1 MDADKKFLIIDG
13 YNIIYR
19 AFFALMNGSGKTTSV
34 SVFFTSMLNL
44 LKQTDAEYL
53 AVCMDSRGDTLRK
66 KDYAE
71 YKATREKTPPKL
83 HEETDEIRYL
93 LSSFGIPVISE
104 VGYEADDLIC
114 SLQSKYCNDAKI
126 YIASGDKDLLQLVSN
141 DKGVFQLRC
150 DAKEDRWVIYDDEK
164 VIERYGLPPTKI
176 ASYLALLGDSSDNV
190 PGVAGIGEKS
200 ARELLSS
207 YESIDDIY
215 KNIEALKPAIRKKIE
230 SGRNDAYASLKL
242 VSLSED
248 EYRYD
253 LQGDCLDDY
262 SIGKINAASGIS
274 ALEEA
279 GCIRVAGQM
288 RKYMRDKG
296 LMKESD
302 AKNSISSPSKAQN
315 RNGASDKGITSETAS
330 IPSVEALIEKS
341 DKISVILDKTA
352 ANAFLSV
359 GNGKSSVLQITDD
372 EIKNKLA
379 TLIMDNAGKIVTI
392 NAKELYK
399 LNKKPYGGSKG
410 FIDDINVESYI
421 LDSTRAQET
430 VPSLARTH
438 LGENLYR
445 KSAQEPSLFSTDDDA
460 DSLQTNSEYAEAI
473 LRIHSALHEK
483 LEKEDLLKTYEEIE
497 KPLIPIISD
506 MELAGIYID
515 SNEIRKIE
523 SKLKGEV
530 QKLEKRIY
538 DIVGHEFNIQSPKQL
553 QDALVNDMRIP
564 LAKKT
569 HTGFSTDQQTL
580 EELSNSYE
588 IVELILEYKAKVKLL
603 QTYTMSLLD
612 EIDASD
618 NRLHTTFL
626 QTGTQTGRFSSI
638 RPNLQNIPARTQEG
652 NLIRGCFTASN
663 GCRLISCDYSQIEL
677 RVLAHLS
684 KDEALCSFF
693 NKDLDVHRATAAALK
708 GVEYDSDSISDKDR
722 SSAKTINFAVIYG
735 MSSFSLAKILKISV
749 KNAQK
754 FIDSYFDLFKGVV
767 ELKKQI
773 IGTAKEKGYIITE
786 FGRKRYLDDIVNP
799 NRILM
804 QKAERQALNS
814 TIQGEAAD
822 IMKIAIR
829 KAADAVKADNLNVR
843 ILLTVHDEIISEA
856 TEDCVEDAKAL
867 IKAEMENAV
876 KFSVPLKANASDGK
890 TWGEL

>member
-1 MDADKKFLIIDG
+1 MDRKFLIIDG

-19 AFFALMNGSGKTTSV
+19 AFFALMNGTGKTTSV

-66 KDYAE
+66 KDYAQ
-71 YKATREKTPPKL
+71 YKANREKTPPEL
-83 HEETDEIRYL
+83 HKETDEIRFI
-93 LSSFGIPVISE
+93 LSSFGIPVVSE

-114 SLQSKYCNDAKI
+114 SLQGKYCNDAEI

-150 DAKEDRWVIYDDEK
+150 DAKEDRWVIYDDDK

-207 YESIDDIY
+207 YENIDDIY
-215 KNIEALKPAIRKKIE
+215 KNIEALKPAVRKKIE
-230 SGRNDAYASLKL
+230 SGKSDAYASLKL
-242 VSLSED
+242 VSLSEE

-253 LQGDCLDDY
+253 LKNDCLEDY

-279 GCIRVAGQM
+279 GYIRVAGQM

-296 LMKESD
+296 LIKEND
-302 AKNSISSPSKAQN
+302 ARSGNANTSKAQN
-315 RNGASDKGITSETAS
+315 GNDASGKSVLCEAANIS
-330 IPSVEALIEKS
+330 SVEMLIEKS
-341 DKISVILDKTA
+341 DEISVLLDKTA
-352 ANAFLSV
+352 SNAFFSL
-359 GNGKSSVLQITDD
+359 NDGKTFVLQIADD
-372 EIKNKLA
+372 KIKSKFA
-379 TLIMDNAGKIVTI
+379 ALIADNAGKIVTI

-399 LNKKPYGGSKG
+399 LSKKTCDSSNG
-410 FIDDINVESYI
+410 FIDDINVESYL

-430 VPSLARTH
+430 IPYLARTH

-445 KSAQEPSLFSTDDDA
+445 KSAQEPSLFSTGDDA
-460 DSLQTNSEYAEAI
+460 DSLRTNAEYAAAI
-473 LRIHSALHEK
+473 LRIHRALHEK
-483 LEKEDLLKTYEEIE
+483 LKKEDLLKTYEEIE
-497 KPLIPIISD
+497 KPLIPIISG
-506 MELAGIYID
+506 MELAGIYIN

-523 SKLKGEV
+523 SKLKEEV
-530 QKLEKRIY
+530 QKLEKQIY
-538 DIVGHEFNIQSPKQL
+538 GIVGHEFNIQSPKQL
-553 QDALVNDMRIP
+553 QDALANDMRIP

-580 EELSNSYE
+580 EELAGSYE
-588 IVELILEYKAKVKLL
+588 VIELVLEYKAKVKLL
-603 QTYTMSLLD
+603 QTYTVSLLD
-612 EIDASD
+612 EIDPSD

-626 QTGTQTGRFSSI
+626 QTGTQTGRFSSV

-652 NLIRGCFTASN
+652 NLIRGCFTAAN
-663 GCRLISCDYSQIEL
+663 GCKLISCDYSQIEL

-684 KDEALCSFF
+684 RDDALCGFF
-693 NKDLDVHRATAAALK
+693 KEDLDVHRATAAALK
-708 GVEYDSDSISDKDR
+708 GVDYHSDSITDKDR

-735 MSSFSLAKILKISV
+735 MSAFSLAKILKISG
-749 KNAQK
+749 KDAQK
-754 FIDSYFDLFKGVV
+754 FIDSYFELFKGVV
-767 ELKKQI
+767 ELKNRI
-773 IGTAKEKGYIITE
+773 IETAKDKGYVITE
-786 FGRKRYLDDIVNP
+786 FGRKRYLNDITSP

-822 IMKIAIR
+822 IMKIAMR
-829 KAADAVKADNLNVR
+829 KAADAIKGNNMDVR

-856 TEDCVEDAKAL
+856 KEDCVKDAKAL

-876 KFSVPLKANASDGK
+876 KLTVPLKANASDSK
-890 TWGEL
+890 TWGSI